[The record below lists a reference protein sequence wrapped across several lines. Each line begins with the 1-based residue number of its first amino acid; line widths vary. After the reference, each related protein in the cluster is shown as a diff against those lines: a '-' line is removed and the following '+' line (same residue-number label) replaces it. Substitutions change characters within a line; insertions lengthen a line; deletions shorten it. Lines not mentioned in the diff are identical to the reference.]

1 MSTTDNNIFARD
13 GFFWWMGVV
22 ENRQDPLKLGR
33 CQVRILG
40 YHSDDNKKVLPMK
53 ELPWA
58 MPLQPVLSAG
68 TSGIGD
74 APVGPVEGTWVVG
87 FFADGKD
94 CQQPIMMGTFGGIP
108 QSSNAVGAQI
118 AGQDVPGST
127 GQNAVMDAFGNI
139 LKDQNGFPVLVT
151 PQATIPGAT
160 ASNAISSTLPP
171 LGQTNLQN
179 FMDFIGKQ
187 ESSSIAG
194 GVQNYGTVNS
204 KGYAGKYQFG
214 AQALQTTGYVIQPPG
229 RVVNNA
235 DLNNAANWTGKNGIN
250 SLDDW
255 LANKNNAQESAMY
268 ALTKSN
274 YDTLVSQGIIDS
286 ANSSPQS
293 VAGYLSVAHLLGPG
307 GARALAN
314 GSNGADAYGTR
325 ASTYYTLGALSQGAT
340 TSVATTLPVAQSYG
354 SSRQSS
360 INPVFSILSS
370 VAGLL
375 NNPKMGQPEAFGD
388 PNGVYPEPAYINRAD
403 TNLLAT
409 NDQSSV
415 TTKTLLK
422 AKEDNRVEK
431 IDVANEASDVWA
443 EPKSPYNAKYPYNH
457 VKETEAG
464 HVVELDDTPNAE
476 RLHIWHK
483 SGTYVEIDKNGTV
496 TYRVA
501 GENYEIF
508 ARNSNVYVQG
518 NHNVTVDGAKT
529 LLIKH
534 ALDVEVL
541 GKTTINIKNDAD
553 IDIAGDLNLKAK
565 NINVETLEKFTLK
578 VGSELDLV
586 AGAATNLV
594 TAMDLNIKSGADTN
608 LQVAND
614 FSVKTGT
621 DFNVKSGNYQTFSAG
636 GDVSWTV
643 GGDEQHEIS
652 GALDVDASIVNLNS
666 GTANATTPPDVS
678 ITTPTITSGLDT
690 LEMASI
696 SAAAVDDTKLNV
708 LPTDIANP
716 LNPTAKVLSSFTGDI
731 GGGFI
736 GNNFTAGGL
745 SGIVNNL
752 GLNGLNDVLAQAN
765 VGSLE
770 NILNKVGFPNVQD
783 IPSLIAQGGFNALDT
798 VLKNAN
804 LGGLQQILQGA
815 GLNIN
820 SNFGDV
826 FNQNQTGIWDAIKA
840 TGIIP
845 VIAIDQGIALI
856 NNFVRNGGLP
866 VDRELASAANNVII
880 DETEFSSWYSFPDST
895 RISRYFTLGD
905 VSSRVHEP
913 CMQFPIIEQAGLQ
926 EWQITA
932 NLKAV
937 AVNILDPIFERYPN
951 VQIADAFRPVAAYVN
966 NVNSNNP
973 IADLYRGVKLASSAS
988 TQNAIDARLNT
999 PTPYQLGQAVTL
1011 HFKGIKATEYFAV
1024 AQWIR
1029 THIAFDQMRLEYTT
1043 LGNGE
1048 PWIYL
1053 SFNRTHNRGKDSLD
1067 KILTCMNGQ
1076 PVANYLVNFGEI

>member
-1 MSTTDNNIFARD
+1 MSTPDNNIFARD
-13 GFFWWMGVV
+13 GFYWWMGVV

-40 YHSDDNKKVLPMK
+40 YHSDDNKKILPMK
-53 ELPWA
+53 DLPWA

-68 TSGIGD
+68 TSGVGD
-74 APVGPVEGTWVVG
+74 APVGPVEGSWVVG

-94 CQQPIMMGTFGGIP
+94 CQQPIIFGTFGGIP
-108 QSSNAVGAQI
+108 QSSNAVGAQL
-118 AGQDVPGST
+118 AGQTVPGAT
-127 GQNAVMDAFGNI
+127 GQNAVMDSFGNI
-139 LKDQNGFPVLVT
+139 LKDQNGNPVLVT
-151 PQATIPGAT
+151 PTTTVPGAT

-179 FMDFIGKQ
+179 YMDFIGKQ

-194 GVQNYGTVNS
+194 GVQNYGTINS

-214 AQALQTTGYVIQPPG
+214 AQSLQTTGYVIQPPG
-229 RVVNNA
+229 RVVTNA
-235 DLNNAANWTGKNGIN
+235 DLNNPANWTGKNGIN
-250 SLDDW
+250 SLSDW
-255 LANKNNAQESAMY
+255 LANKNNAQETAMY
-268 ALTKSN
+268 DLTKTN
-274 YDTLVSQGIIDS
+274 YNTLVSQGIIDS
-286 ANSSPQS
+286 ANSSPQA

-314 GSNGADAYGTR
+314 GTNGADAYGTR

-340 TSVATTLPVAQSYG
+340 TSQATVLPVAQSYS

-370 VAGLL
+370 VAGIL

-422 AKEDNRVEK
+422 TKKENRVEK
-431 IDVANEASDVWA
+431 IDVANEAADTWA
-443 EPKSPYNAKYPYNH
+443 EPQSPYNAKYPYNH

-483 SGTYVEIDKNGTV
+483 SGTYVEIDKNGSV
-496 TYRVA
+496 TYRVN
-501 GENYEIF
+501 GENYEIY
-508 ARNSNVYVQG
+508 ARNSHVLVQG
-518 NHNVTVDGAKT
+518 NQHVTIDGAQT

-565 NINVETLEKFTLK
+565 NINVETVEKFTLK
-578 VGSELDLV
+578 SGTDTIIQT
-586 AGAATNLV
+586 GNNL
-594 TAMDLNIKSGADTN
+594 N
-608 LQVAND
+608 
-614 FSVKTGT
+614 VKTGT
-621 DFNVKSGNYQTFSAG
+621 DFNVKSGNYQNFKSG
-636 GDVSWTV
+636 GDVNWTV

-652 GALDVDASIVNLNS
+652 GALDVDASVVNLNS
-666 GTANATTPPDVS
+666 GTANATSPPDVNLS
-678 ITTPTITSGLDT
+678 SALDT
-690 LEMASI
+690 LEMATL
-696 SAAAVDDTKLNV
+696 SATAVEDTKLV
-708 LPTDIANP
+708 PLPTDIANP
-716 LNPTAKVLSSFTGDI
+716 LNPTSKVLSSLTGDI

-752 GLNGLNDVLAQAN
+752 GLNGLNSVLAQAN
-765 VGSLE
+765 VGNLE
-770 NILNKVGFPNVQD
+770 SILTKVGFPNVQD
-783 IPSLIAQGGFNALDT
+783 IPGLIAQGGFNALDT
-798 VLKNAN
+798 ALQGFN
-804 LGGLQQILQGA
+804 LGGLQQVLQNA

-826 FNQNQTGIWDAIKA
+826 FNQNQTGIWDAIKG
-840 TGIIP
+840 TGLIP
-845 VIAIDQGIALI
+845 VNLIDQGIALI
-856 NNFVRNGGLP
+856 GNFVRNGGLP
-866 VDRELASAANNVII
+866 VDTERNSVATNAISI

-905 VSSRVHEP
+905 VTSRVHEP
-913 CMQFPIIEQAGLQ
+913 CMQFPVIEQADLK

-937 AVNILDPIFERYPN
+937 AVNLLDPIFVRYPN
-951 VQIADAFRPVAAYVN
+951 VQITDAFRPVPAYVN

-973 IADLYRGVKLASSAS
+973 IADLYKGIKAVSSPAAQDILQ
-988 TQNAIDARLNT
+988 TRLNT
-999 PTPYQLGQAVTL
+999 PTPYHRGQAVSL
-1011 HFKGIKATEYFAV
+1011 HFKGVKTSDYFAI

-1029 THIAFDQMRLEYTT
+1029 TNIAFDQMRLEYTT
-1043 LGNGE
+1043 LGARE

-1053 SFNRTHNRGKDSLD
+1053 SFNRQGNRGKDSLD

-1076 PVANYLVNFGEI
+1076 TVANYLVNFGEI